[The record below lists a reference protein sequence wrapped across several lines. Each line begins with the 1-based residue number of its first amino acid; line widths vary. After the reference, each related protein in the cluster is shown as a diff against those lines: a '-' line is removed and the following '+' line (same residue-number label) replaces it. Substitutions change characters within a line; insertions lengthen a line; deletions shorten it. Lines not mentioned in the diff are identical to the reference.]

1 MGLKIGILLG
11 DDIGHEVVPE
21 CVKVMKAAA
30 ARAGLADRL
39 VDTLPIGKHGH
50 EQHGNTLPAVT
61 EAALRNLDGW
71 IMGPIG
77 HAAYPRNDPT
87 WVMPAV
93 RKKFELFAAVRPSR
107 SYPNINS
114 IHKDVDIVFVRE
126 LTEGMLYSET
136 VVAGAPEFR
145 PNDDITVAMRVI
157 TRKGSNRVAREA
169 FEIART
175 RPRKKVTAAHKEPVY
190 RLACG
195 MFAEECRKVAREYP
209 DVTFEEA
216 MIDTI
221 SMKLVMAPQQY
232 DVVVTTNQFGDI
244 LTDIGAGLVGGLGL
258 APGLCVGEKQAMAQ
272 ATHGSAPDI
281 AGPQHRQ
288 SLRHDRVGADAD
300 GLPRPQAQRTEGDR
314 SRRLHA
320 GGDRQGHHA
329 RQASDQGPGR
339 QSQHPGH
346 GKCHRGS
353 GAAIS
358 RRKTETG
365 SVMYNL
371 HLSAEQLEIRDTVR
385 DFVTREIKPVALKA
399 DRLDV
404 QDRSLL
410 TAQLDA
416 ASQLGLRTLALSEAL
431 GGAGADAL
439 TSLHRDRGTGGGRC
453 RHRRRCLS
461 ETSRLAHLLFDRAMN
476 DAQRDQVPA
485 EISRR
490 RPLSSRFRRLRRPI
504 RGWA

>member
-1 MGLKIGILLG
+1 MKIGILPG

-30 ARAGLADRL
+30 ERSGLKIDWS
-39 VDTLPIGKHGH
+39 THPIGKAGH

-61 EAALRNLDGW
+61 EAALRTLDGW

-93 RKKFELFAAVRPSR
+93 RKKFELFAALRPSR
-107 SYPNINS
+107 SYPNIKS
-114 IHKDVDIVFVRE
+114 IHKDVDIAFVRE

-145 PNDDITVAMRVI
+145 PTDDITVAMRVI

-175 RPRKKVTAAHKEPVY
+175 RSRKKVTAAHKEPVY

-232 DVVVTTNQFGDI
+232 DVVVTSNQFGDI

-281 AGPQHRQ
+281 AGRNIANPYAMIASGQMLMAYLGRKHKERKAIAAAG
-288 SLRHDRVGADAD
+288 HM
-300 GLPRPQAQRTEGDR
+300 QAAIDKVVTEG
-314 SRRLHA
+314 
-320 GGDRQGHHA
+320 
-329 RQASDQGPGR
+329 
-339 QSQHPGH
+339 
-346 GKCHRGS
+346 K
-353 GAAIS
+353 
-358 RRKTETG
+358 
-365 SVMYNL
+365 
-371 HLSAEQLEIRDTVR
+371 HLTKD
-385 DFVTREIKPVALKA
+385 
-399 DRLDV
+399 
-404 QDRSLL
+404 
-410 TAQLDA
+410 
-416 ASQLGLRTLALSEAL
+416 L
-431 GGAGADAL
+431 GGKASTQDMGNAI
-439 TSLHRDRGTGGGRC
+439 
-453 RHRRRCLS
+453 
-461 ETSRLAHLLFDRAMN
+461 AHAVM
-476 DAQRDQVPA
+476 Q
-485 EISRR
+485 
-490 RPLSSRFRRLRRPI
+490 
-504 RGWA
+504 